1 MLSVNITKAFGSFRL
16 ETQFEV
22 EEGSITAIFGKSG
35 AGKTSTINA
44 IAGLTRP
51 DVGVIQIGNTT
62 LFDQNLRI
70 NLPIYKRQIG
80 YVFQDDRLFPHMTV
94 RNNLIYGTPKNRDV
108 ANSLNLTDITGLL
121 ELAPLLERR
130 PRSLSGGEKQRVAI
144 GRALLSNPKLLLMDE
159 PLASI
164 DVQHRFEIL
173 PFIQRVREKTGIT
186 IIYVTHAL
194 EEVIFIA
201 DQIILLSEGQVT
213 AQGTVEEI
221 MSRLDLHPMTS
232 RFDAGAVISAIYSGY
247 DREFDLGELSFDGG
261 TLRIAGLN
269 AEIGIHL
276 RAHIRARD
284 VSLMLDKPKDTS
296 VLNVFKGELIEIRH
310 EDGPQLDLLI
320 NIGTPLI
327 ARITRKS
334 LNDLNL
340 DIGSK
345 VYAMIKAVA
354 IDRKTLGINVSPLSK
369 KIKPKKVK

>member
-62 LFDQNLRI
+62 LFDQNLKI

-94 RNNLIYGTPKNRDV
+94 RNNLIYGTPKTRDV

-130 PRSLSGGEKQRVAI
+130 PRTLSGGEKQRVAI

-232 RFDAGAVISAIYSGY
+232 RFDAGAVISATYSGY

-310 EDGPQLDLLI
+310 EEGPQLDLLI

-354 IDRKTLGINVSPLSK
+354 IDRRTLGTSLATSSSETKLKNI
-369 KIKPKKVK
+369 

>member
-1 MLSVNITKAFGSFRL
+1 MLSVNISQAFGSFRL

-94 RNNLIYGTPKNRDV
+94 RNNLIYGTPKNQDV

-130 PRSLSGGEKQRVAI
+130 PRTLSGGEKQRVAI

-269 AEIGIHL
+269 AEIGIQL

-354 IDRKTLGINVSPLSK
+354 IDRRTLGTSLATSSSETKLKNI
-369 KIKPKKVK
+369 

>member
-1 MLSVNITKAFGSFRL
+1 VLSVNITKAFGSFRL

-130 PRSLSGGEKQRVAI
+130 PRTLSGGEKQRVAI

-369 KIKPKKVK
+369 KIKPKKD

>member
-1 MLSVNITKAFGSFRL
+1 MLSVNITQAFGSFRL

-130 PRSLSGGEKQRVAI
+130 PRTLSGGEKQRVAI

-232 RFDAGAVISAIYSGY
+232 RFDAGAVISATYSGY

-269 AEIGIHL
+269 AEMGIHL

-310 EDGPQLDLLI
+310 EEGPQLDLLI

-354 IDRKTLGINVSPLSK
+354 IDRRTLGTSLATSSSETKLKNI
-369 KIKPKKVK
+369 

>member
-121 ELAPLLERR
+121 ELAPLLERK
-130 PRSLSGGEKQRVAI
+130 PRTLSGGEKQRVAI

-232 RFDAGAVISAIYSGY
+232 RFDAGAVISATYSGY

-310 EDGPQLDLLI
+310 EEGPQLDLLI

-354 IDRKTLGINVSPLSK
+354 IDRRTLGTSLATSSSETKLKNI
-369 KIKPKKVK
+369 

>member
-130 PRSLSGGEKQRVAI
+130 PRTLSGGEKQRVAI

-369 KIKPKKVK
+369 KIKPKKD

>member
-62 LFDQNLRI
+62 LFDQNLKI

-94 RNNLIYGTPKNRDV
+94 QNNLIYGTPKNRDV
-108 ANSLNLTDITGLL
+108 ANSLNLTDITVLL

-130 PRSLSGGEKQRVAI
+130 PKTLSGGEKQRVAI

-232 RFDAGAVISAIYSGY
+232 RFDAGAVISATYSGY

-310 EDGPQLDLLI
+310 EEGPQLDLLI

-354 IDRKTLGINVSPLSK
+354 IDRRTLGTSLATSSSETKLKDI
-369 KIKPKKVK
+369 

>member
-16 ETQFEV
+16 KTEFEV

-62 LFDQNLRI
+62 LFDQNLKI

-94 RNNLIYGTPKNRDV
+94 RNNLIYGAPKTRDV

-130 PRSLSGGEKQRVAI
+130 PRTLSGGEKQRVAI

-232 RFDAGAVISAIYSGY
+232 RFDAGAVISATYSGY

-310 EDGPQLDLLI
+310 EEGPQLDLLI

-354 IDRKTLGINVSPLSK
+354 IDRRTLGTSLATSSSEAKLRDI
-369 KIKPKKVK
+369 